1 MGKPYWMVLV
11 CAWCSGGAAA
21 EPTSEIPK
29 LSWPTDLRARLA
41 SDFGERVR
49 GGVKEFHGAIDLGVG
64 HIAVAED
71 GSHRPVPV
79 FAGEAGK
86 VVYRVKNYG
95 GRGQALVIEHAGRF
109 TTVYGHIDPTV
120 EVGERVTRGQ
130 QLGSITRWPGNE
142 HLHFGVHDGPFDPKK
157 PLASTRGIYPTGTD
171 PEGVLD
177 PLHHTDYPK
186 ELITDVSKQLA
197 DFFGGKPGDSS
208 DEVAEIARREAQKIV
223 PDVAKDVAKLFDP
236 PRPVF
241 LVTPPKGWRTVQVS
255 EHRAFFS
262 KLRREGSRNIVI
274 DYVVPPSGDL
284 DPEKFLREWLQLG
297 LQDTTPLPLRG
308 SQPVITGPRDLAI
321 PGSSYQFSTVESRY
335 ARGGVMYVAVSNG
348 RSLCSLIGEY
358 FDDGER
364 SVFLDVVRSFRFAD
378 APASGQ
384 RDTEQEEEPDGPLA
398 LADAFAQA
406 RDFTRRWEGG
416 YVNDPDDA
424 GGATNFGITQ
434 RTYDRFRKEWG
445 QTSRAVRDISA
456 EEVSTIYQSY
466 WESSGAGKLPPPLSA
481 VHFDSSFHFNPRRAE
496 AWKDDVVK
504 AYPNDPVAA
513 AKAYV
518 EKRIAFRHERVK
530 KEPSQKKF
538 LKGWLNRD
546 QALMELVTDGAK

>member
-21 EPTSEIPK
+21 ELTSEIPK

-41 SDFGERVR
+41 SGFGERVR

-79 FAGEAGK
+79 FAAEDGH
-86 VVYRVKNYG
+86 VVHQVNNYG
-95 GRGQALVIEHAGRF
+95 GRGKALVIEHAGKF

-142 HLHFGVHDGPFDPKK
+142 HLHFGVHAEPFNPKK
-157 PLASTRGIYPTGTD
+157 PLASTRGVYPTGTVSA
-171 PEGVLD
+171 EVGVLD

-197 DFFGGKPGDSS
+197 DFFGGAEKRQRSKLPPPPEPTPVRPQPAARPSEPEAALDLRTQLRIEIPGGYRAWRDQGATRVGYFRPPTPGAPNRGSSAIVVQYQPNVVLPGAAHGALTRFETNTTVGEKRWRARQDSLQGSRGDS
-208 DEVAEIARREAQKIV
+208 
-223 PDVAKDVAKLFDP
+223 F
-236 PRPVF
+236 
-241 LVTPPKGWRTVQVS
+241 
-255 EHRAFFS
+255 
-262 KLRREGSRNIVI
+262 
-274 DYVVPPSGDL
+274 YVVLPGGLLWVTVLYTDAHERAAL
-284 DPEKFLREWLQLG
+284 LR
-297 LQDTTPLPLRG
+297 
-308 SQPVITGPRDLAI
+308 
-321 PGSSYQFSTVESRY
+321 
-335 ARGGVMYVAVSNG
+335 AV
-348 RSLCSLIGEY
+348 RSLDLVGVPGPAEKDA
-358 FDDGER
+358 FT
-364 SVFLDVVRSFRFAD
+364 D

-384 RDTEQEEEPDGPLA
+384 RDTEQKEEPDGPLA
-398 LADAFAQA
+398 DAFAKA

-445 QTSRAVRDISA
+445 QTSRGVRDISA

-466 WESSGAGKLPPPLSA
+466 WESSGAEKLPAPLSA
-481 VHFDSSFHFNPRRAE
+481 VHFDSFFHFNPRRAE

-504 AYPNDPVAA
+504 AHPNDPVAA
-513 AKAYV
+513 AEAYV
-518 EKRIAFRHERVK
+518 EKRIAFRHEKVK
-530 KEPSQKKF
+530 EVPSQKKF

-546 QALMELVTDGAK
+546 RALMELVTDGAK